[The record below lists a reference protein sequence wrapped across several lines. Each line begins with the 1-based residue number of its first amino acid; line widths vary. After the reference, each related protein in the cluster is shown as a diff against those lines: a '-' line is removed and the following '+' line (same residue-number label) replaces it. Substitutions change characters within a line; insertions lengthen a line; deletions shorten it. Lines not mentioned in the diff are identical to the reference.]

1 MERESITLAVKLVD
15 GPDGAVKKETN
26 SFDIFRDNSSLV
38 QCLMLRKI
46 IILPPAQ

>member
-26 SFDIFRDNSSLV
+26 SFDIFRDN
-38 QCLMLRKI
+38 I
-46 IILPPAQ
+46 IVWQFGTVPNAHAEH